1 MNHLAVA
8 RSHSYP
14 TEAIEGA
21 AVADAS
27 GGHTGDAPAV
37 MVRLLLLAPDP
48 ETGRQQVVRSL
59 LKPIAMSPELACPG
73 MTIALEILGE
83 QRVFQAADILW
94 DQERQTAI
102 VEVEWTL
109 AGAAD
114 AVERQSA
121 RRRSSPGR
129 SLVP

>member
-1 MNHLAVA
+1 MA
-8 RSHSYP
+8 RSYSHP
-14 TEAIEGA
+14 TAAIEGA
-21 AVADAS
+21 AVTAGN
-27 GGHTGDAPAV
+27 GGCTGEAPAV

-59 LKPIAMSPELACPG
+59 LKPVAMSPELACPG

-83 QRVFQAADILW
+83 RRVFQAADILW

>member
-1 MNHLAVA
+1 MA
-8 RSHSYP
+8 RSHPYS
-14 TEAIEGA
+14 TGAIEGA
-21 AVADAS
+21 SVADGN
-27 GGHTGDAPAV
+27 GGCTGEAPAV

-48 ETGRQQVVRSL
+48 VTGRQQVVRSL
-59 LKPIAMSPELACPG
+59 LKPVAMSPELACPG

-83 QRVFQAADILW
+83 RRVFQAADILW

-114 AVERQSA
+114 AIERQSA
-121 RRRSSPGR
+121 RRRSSAGR